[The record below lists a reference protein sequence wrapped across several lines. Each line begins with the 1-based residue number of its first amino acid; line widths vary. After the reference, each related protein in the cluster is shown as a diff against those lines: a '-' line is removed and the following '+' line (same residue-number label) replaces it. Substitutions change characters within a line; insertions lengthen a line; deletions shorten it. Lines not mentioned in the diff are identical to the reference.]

1 MTLSDIKLGIAEAL
15 KTAYPKFDIYTEYL
29 EQGFTDRCFFI
40 ERIGSQKS
48 EILCFSDIERY
59 EQTHNFSITC
69 FYDDSKTKLDELSDS
84 LYYTLSEIT
93 VSDVKLRGLSMS
105 HSYSDGALVF
115 LVDYKT
121 ITVMECEKIPEME
134 ALKTDVNKKE

>member
-15 KTAYPKFDIYTEYL
+15 KTAYPEFDIYTEYL

-69 FYDDSKTKLDELSDS
+69 FCDDSKTKLDELSAAFIIPCPR
-84 LYYTLSEIT
+84 LQQVMLS
-93 VSDVKLRGLSMS
+93 
-105 HSYSDGALVF
+105 
-115 LVDYKT
+115 
-121 ITVMECEKIPEME
+121 CEVY
-134 ALKTDVNKKE
+134 L

>member
-1 MTLSDIKLGIAEAL
+1 MTLSDIKLGIAEVL
-15 KTAYPKFDIYTEYL
+15 KTAYPEFDIYTDYL

-69 FYDDSKTKLDELSDS
+69 FCDDSKTKLDELSDS

-93 VSDVKLRGLSMS
+93 ASDVKLRVLSMS

-121 ITVMECEKIPEME
+121 ITVMESEKIPEME
-134 ALKTDVNKKE
+134 VLKTDVNKKE

>member
-121 ITVMECEKIPEME
+121 ITVMEGEKIPEME
-134 ALKTDVNKKE
+134 VLKTDVNKKE